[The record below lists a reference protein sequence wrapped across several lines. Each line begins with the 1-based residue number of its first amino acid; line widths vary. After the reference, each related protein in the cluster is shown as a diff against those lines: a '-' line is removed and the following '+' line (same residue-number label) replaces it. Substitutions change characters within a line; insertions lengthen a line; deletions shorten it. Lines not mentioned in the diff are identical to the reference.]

1 MSFVEVRA
9 QEGLDSLEDGR
20 YVRRC
25 VSSGRRVCS
34 QSVLCSGQRSAG
46 RHIVS
51 GESTYVGVEVRCVYV
66 GVYVGLFSV
75 CVSGQR
81 SAVETY
87 RVSRESTYV
96 EAEPGRVYRFVL
108 VSGKHEDAPRTHAH
122 QGSSNDAP
130 ARVGVVCEFHYVV

>member
-1 MSFVEVRA
+1 MRKLGSTCMFSI
-9 QEGLDSLEDGR
+9 GSLFRSTLRWETH
-20 YVRRC
+20 
-25 VSSGRRVCS
+25 
-34 QSVLCSGQRSAG
+34 SV
-46 RHIVS
+46 
-51 GESTYVGVEVRCVYV
+51 GESTYVGVEVRC
-66 GVYVGLFSV
+66 VYVGLFSV

-81 SAVETY
+81 SAVETH

-130 ARVGVVCEFHYVV
+130 ARVGVVCEFHYVFEQKQRVFGRV